1 MTAPVAPSTSTAP
14 GPVRDRAY
22 WTRVIHNAA
31 KVTPDHPRYG
41 EARQVV
47 QLALENLDALH
58 QRQSAAETPTTPM
71 PSKLG
76 GMAMNAFQGLTL
88 GGGDEALGGLSG
100 LATLLTGGSSEQ
112 AANRVQQTQEGFR
125 DQRGA
130 FFGEHPA
137 LAIGSDIAGSVANP
151 LNKVL
156 GPLTEGLGPVAR
168 GAVIGTTLGAARGF
182 GEGTG
187 SAKDRV
193 PSAVTGAALGLISGS
208 VLGKAVKILGP
219 TLGKITQAAQRAL
232 GGKAAPAEVAN
243 AVETTIRARLA
254 KLNVA
259 PEDIERAIES
269 WKATG
274 ELSVRRLAETH
285 PPPLPAPTV
294 RPGETIQPLPRAPTD
309 PLDALPAYARAG
321 NPRGLP
327 VGPTPRGVGGHSY
340 TGTYPAG
347 TADALPARAMSSP
360 AGGPPNTMALQQLQ
374 ALARM
379 PQAQFDDVARH
390 FPAALI
396 QQLRAIRAQMVGG
409 VLQ

>member
-1 MTAPVAPSTSTAP
+1 MIPSTMTVPA
-14 GPVRDRAY
+14 RDRAY

-31 KVTPDHPRYG
+31 KVAPDHPRYA

-47 QLALENLDALH
+47 QLALDNLGALH
-58 QRQSAAETPTTPM
+58 ERQNAADTPPTPM

-88 GGGDEALGGLSG
+88 GGGDEALGGLAG
-100 LATLLTGGSSEQ
+100 LGTLLTGGGAAQ

-130 FFGEHPA
+130 FFGQHPG
-137 LAIGSDIAGSVANP
+137 LAIGSDIVGTAVNP

-156 GPLTEGLGPVAR
+156 GPLTAGLGPVAR

-193 PSAVTGAALGLISGS
+193 PSAVQGAVLGLITGS
-208 VLGKAVKILGP
+208 VLGKAVKIVGP
-219 TLGKITQAAQRAL
+219 ALGKITQAAQRAL
-232 GGKAAPAEVAN
+232 GAKAAPAEIAN

-254 KLNVA
+254 KLHVA
-259 PEDIERAIES
+259 PEDIERAVES
-269 WKATG
+269 WKTTG

-285 PPPLPAPTV
+285 PPPLPPPTV
-294 RPGETIQPLPRAPTD
+294 RPGETIQPID
-309 PLDALPAYARAG
+309 PLETPAYQRSG
-321 NPRGLP
+321 QPLPEPRSWKSP
-327 VGPTPRGVGGHSY
+327 PAKGVGGHSY

-347 TADALPARAMSSP
+347 TAVGPGRTLPSP
-360 AGGPPNTMALQQLQ
+360 VGGPGSMAQGQMDVL
-374 ALARM
+374 
-379 PQAQFDDVARH
+379 AQFLSGVTPQELPGRLATMQGMG
-390 FPAALI
+390 I
-396 QQLRAIRAQMVGG
+396 QLPPDAHAQLLQILLGG
-409 VLQ
+409 SR